1 MTVHKIPSAIIATF
15 LLTSAA
21 AFAQQGP
28 QPMTSGQASQPAA
41 APGPA
46 AGEGGG
52 GPDTLSARFQAL
64 DANADGYVNRQ
75 EAVRMRGLA
84 ERFDGA
90 DANKDGRL
98 DPVEFGKAMGR

>member
-1 MTVHKIPSAIIATF
+1 MTVHKLPSAIIATF

-21 AFAQQGP
+21 ALAQQAP
-28 QPMTSGQASQPAA
+28 QPITPAQGSQPA

-46 AGEGGG
+46 AGVGGG
-52 GPDTLSARFQAL
+52 GPDATSARFQAL
-64 DANADGYVNRQ
+64 DANADGYVTRQ
-75 EAVRMRGLA
+75 EAVRMKGLA

-98 DPVEFGKAMGR
+98 DPGEFGKAMGQ